1 MPEYLACRAHD
12 RETKLRSICQA
23 RSHHAPQVMAR
34 ELAAR
39 DMAAIIDM
47 TAVLRMPASFIILPL
62 PQSMPQDDSKFI
74 FALATHAGKGTAG

>member
-1 MPEYLACRAHD
+1 MPC
-12 RETKLRSICQA
+12 
-23 RSHHAPQVMAR
+23 HALQVMAR

-62 PQSMPQDDSKFI
+62 PQNVPQDDSKFI